1 MKIRHE
7 VTVGAM
13 TILGIVFMI
22 LGYNFLKGNEI
33 FSKNNIYR
41 INFAN
46 TNGLYNANSVVIKGL
61 EIGRVKDIRLAHDGE
76 NQVFV
81 DISIPKS
88 LHIPEDSKFTIE
100 NLDLLGKKGIS
111 IDLGK
116 SSELLKSNVIYQ
128 GESAVDLFS
137 VISEQLNPIAEKADK
152 LLGSLDTMVNDVH
165 TAMGK
170 GENSAL
176 KQTMDNIVLTLEH
189 ANGVLAEISGVFAN
203 QKGNIE
209 NIIENA
215 DGTMLNINQITKKI
229 ADNNESIDSILNN
242 FNTLSHKLAQAD
254 IENVIS
260 SAKTTLEEI
269 SVLLASINEGQ
280 GTLGKIAKDENL
292 YLSIDSTINSL
303 NELLIDFKAHP
314 KRYVSFSLIERKNK

>member
-1 MKIRHE
+1 
-7 VTVGAM
+7 M

-116 SSELLKSNVIYQ
+116 SSELLKSDVIYQ

-152 LLGSLDTMVNDVH
+152 LLGSLDT
-165 TAMGK
+165 
-170 GENSAL
+170 
-176 KQTMDNIVLTLEH
+176 
-189 ANGVLAEISGVFAN
+189 
-203 QKGNIE
+203 
-209 NIIENA
+209 
-215 DGTMLNINQITKKI
+215 
-229 ADNNESIDSILNN
+229 
-242 FNTLSHKLAQAD
+242 
-254 IENVIS
+254 
-260 SAKTTLEEI
+260 
-269 SVLLASINEGQ
+269 
-280 GTLGKIAKDENL
+280 
-292 YLSIDSTINSL
+292 
-303 NELLIDFKAHP
+303 
-314 KRYVSFSLIERKNK
+314 